1 MKGWFEMDEM
11 KVALMTE
18 PGKLSIVKRDIPKIK
33 DDEVLVKIQHVGLC
47 GSDLHYYENG
57 RIGDFIVK
65 KPIVLGHEAA
75 GEVIEVGKDVKTL
88 EKGNLVALE
97 PGITCGKCDFCKSGK
112 YNLCADV
119 EFLATPP
126 YDGAFVEYIAY
137 PEDMC
142 FKLPQGMDTVEGAL
156 IEPLAVGFHAANQAN
171 AQIGESAVVL
181 GAGCIGLVT
190 LMSLLARGVKEVY
203 IVDLINLRLE
213 KAEEIGAKK
222 VLNAK
227 DVNIID
233 EIMKLTN
240 NQGVDIVIETAG
252 SKVATQQTVDLVKR
266 GGRIVL
272 VGLAANPVIDYDFGK
287 LQAKEAL
294 INTVFRYRN
303 IYPAAIKA
311 VSDKTIDLKQIVSDT
326 FGLSEIK
333 KAFDYNIQNKSA
345 TVKIVIDMNK

>member
-1 MKGWFEMDEM
+1 MGEM
-11 KVALMTE
+11 KAALMTE
-18 PGKLSIVKRDIPKIK
+18 PGKISIVKKDIPKIE
-33 DDEVLVKIQHVGLC
+33 DNQVLVKIEHVGIC
-47 GSDLHYYENG
+47 GSDIHYYEHG

-65 KPIVLGHEAA
+65 DPIILGHECA
-75 GEVIEVGKDVKTL
+75 GRVMEVGKNTKNL
-88 EKGNLVALE
+88 KKGDLVALE
-97 PGITCGKCDFCKSGK
+97 PGIICGECAFCKSGK
-112 YNLCADV
+112 YNLCPDV

-137 PEDMC
+137 PENMC
-142 FKLPQGMDTVEGAL
+142 FKLPDGMDTVEGAL

-171 AQIGESAVVL
+171 AQIGESAVIL

-222 VLNAK
+222 VLNAR

-240 NQGVDIVIETAG
+240 NQGVDMVIETAG

-266 GGRIVL
+266 GGKIVL

-303 IYPAAIKA
+303 IYPVAIKA
-311 VSDKTIDLKQIVSDT
+311 VGDKAIDLKQIVSDT

>member
-1 MKGWFEMDEM
+1 MGEM
-11 KVALMTE
+11 KAALMLE
-18 PGKLSIVKRDIPKIK
+18 PGKMSIINREIPKIK
-33 DDEVLVKIQHVGLC
+33 DNEVLVKIEHVGLC
-47 GSDLHYYENG
+47 GSDLHYYEHG
-57 RIGDFIVK
+57 RIGDFVVEN
-65 KPIVLGHEAA
+65 PIVLGHEAA
-75 GEVIEVGKDVKTL
+75 GKIVKVGKNVGSLNEGD
-88 EKGNLVALE
+88 LVALE
-97 PGITCGKCDFCKSGK
+97 PGITCGKCEFCKSGK
-112 YNLCADV
+112 YNLCPDV

-142 FKLPQGMDTVEGAL
+142 FKLPEGMDTIEGAL
-156 IEPLAVGFHAANQAN
+156 IEPLAVGFHAANQADVR
-171 AQIGESAVVL
+171 IGESAVVL

-190 LMSLLARGVKEVY
+190 LMSLIARGIKDVY
-203 IVDLINLRLE
+203 LVDLIDLRLK
-213 KAEEIGAKK
+213 KAAEIGAKK

-227 DVNIID
+227 EVDVVE

-252 SKVATQQTVDLVKR
+252 SRVTTQQTVDLVKR

-272 VGLAANPVIDYDFGK
+272 VGMAANPVIDYDFGK

-303 IYPAAIKA
+303 IYPSAIKA
-311 VSDKTIDLKQIVSDT
+311 VGDKIIDLKQIVTDT

-333 KAFDYNIQNKSA
+333 KAFDYNIENKSE
-345 TVKIVIDMNK
+345 TVKVVIDMNK